1 MAESLPS
8 IQELDI
14 ISSEVNK
21 NLLKTKT
28 LPSSEGFDLTS
39 PTTDKSLP
47 SLHELD
53 VISLP
58 GDKKASIISQTT
70 TDQKISPEYTGIG
83 IDERFTI
90 AGEEPS
96 TWEKIAYG
104 IDKQNMFFGN
114 VGRVISAGWEAAFDP
129 EREFKEVA
137 VSNAANERAELYS
150 RHEKFRSGKYDDDM
164 EVLIAEMGTFLLDPY
179 YIFMYMT
186 PWGRAMTMRQS
197 GFKAAAKV
205 AGLSAGAISLDKLF
219 DNLATTGEVHPESVA
234 TAGALAGIL
243 GPASMKAFQVIGK
256 LLPGADKQKIAQVLG
271 VIEGK
276 TAEKLGV
283 SPKAY
288 KVLQKIAGDKEF
300 LQLNKHIKLAE
311 KNWVKIIAKEQDTFY
326 NSVRKVDQKINKLKA
341 DLKHAKKKD
350 IKFLYKDKYIKNV
363 GEKIAQIEK
372 SEALKKKVFDKAQ
385 TKLWKSQAEAAKKNI
400 DLVAQRDV
408 QFLEKLWK
416 EKALYE
422 KTAQV
427 VLSASVRPLMGAAV
441 GYGFGKLWGPDDANL
456 NKWMLIGASFG
467 ATHKLVQASKI
478 LPGQSKSMLQ
488 RLLYRDATKIAFQK
502 VRELTSTTTSSKLAS
517 IGGETEKIGLQLL
530 ETIDSSLAKFSAAQR
545 SDNLRREW
553 MMRASNIVR
562 PYSQTEEALAIS
574 VIRGSKEKVS
584 TRVQTLANKLE
595 KELIAFRKLHNDAGI
610 FSLDEVTGKLMT
622 IRNYFPRVYNFD
634 EIKKDPKKFE
644 DTVIK
649 IFKSLGRSEKSA
661 KNAAARFAETLKNA
675 DDSVINREA
684 LNNLISGVGVSSRK
698 KGVTELLKSNP
709 LSEHITKRRI
719 LNGPYAK
726 VEKILEQNGYL
737 VNDVQLIFGNLYNR
751 SMKSI
756 AFAEKFGAKGQL
768 LKPYIRN
775 IVKKYKDT
783 GRDDWQ
789 TLATKEINLVMRTID
804 GYFERY
810 GTMHTGTS
818 KSMAGIL
825 ATISNLNMLDRVTI
839 ASLGDVV
846 QPFTNSN
853 NWLSFWR
860 GALRTSLINK
870 RETGLA
876 KNLMLAEGNEIRGAL
891 LRTSG
896 IAQSF
901 DDATMAANTIGKLGF
916 TRKLNEWGFKWMG
929 LQWLTGFARR
939 YSYNVGAVDSF
950 ISAQKLAKFVSS
962 NGKNALNTSK
972 GLRLVKD
979 LNKYSMSVEDGLR
992 LGVFN
997 NFDDALKNKTAT
1009 RILNQSGILASN
1021 RDALIPQVS
1030 NRLLFTQSRNPWIR
1044 LMGQFTSWAMAKS
1057 TQTNKILQRI
1067 ESGEVRQLVKL
1078 LGALPVYGGIQMLRE
1093 LAKYGEVKTDPAY
1106 NEDKW
1111 WSEALRLSG
1120 MAGILPELTIGRL
1133 TGPGSQMPWFIPFP
1147 AASVATDIGKIA
1159 QDTLKGDT
1167 DKAWNRFLKKVVPF
1181 PTWREWVMRL
1191 FRGAKKTRTYKLDNI
1206 DSSDITIKPRKFS
1219 RGGRVKFEH
1228 GDVAVNKTLPSSTEF
1243 DIVSTT
1249 ETENPD
1255 KYIVG
1260 DKLNEKIS
1268 FTEEEVIEPHVEEK
1282 SKLPKE
1288 EISEVEAYVP
1298 LIKSYEGHG
1307 DKIYDSKGN
1316 VIAYKNYR
1324 LGDEKHITSG
1334 YGFYNKSNRE
1344 NDSVTVEQA
1353 EKDLRK
1359 NIKIKLEAAKKGIKN
1374 FESLSDNL
1382 KQHIV
1387 SSWYRGALSGSP
1399 LTRELINAGEFEKA
1413 ADEFLN
1419 NAEYKAA
1426 VESKSGVAAR
1436 MEAVAE
1442 ALRNEAKK

>member
-1 MAESLPS
+1 
-8 IQELDI
+8 
-14 ISSEVNK
+14 
-21 NLLKTKT
+21 
-28 LPSSEGFDLTS
+28 
-39 PTTDKSLP
+39 
-47 SLHELD
+47 
-53 VISLP
+53 
-58 GDKKASIISQTT
+58 
-70 TDQKISPEYTGIG
+70 
-83 IDERFTI
+83 
-90 AGEEPS
+90 
-96 TWEKIAYG
+96 
-104 IDKQNMFFGN
+104 
-114 VGRVISAGWEAAFDP
+114 
-129 EREFKEVA
+129 
-137 VSNAANERAELYS
+137 
-150 RHEKFRSGKYDDDM
+150 
-164 EVLIAEMGTFLLDPY
+164 
-179 YIFMYMT
+179 
-186 PWGRAMTMRQS
+186 
-197 GFKAAAKV
+197 
-205 AGLSAGAISLDKLF
+205 
-219 DNLATTGEVHPESVA
+219 
-234 TAGALAGIL
+234 
-243 GPASMKAFQVIGK
+243 
-256 LLPGADKQKIAQVLG
+256 
-271 VIEGK
+271 
-276 TAEKLGV
+276 
-283 SPKAY
+283 
-288 KVLQKIAGDKEF
+288 
-300 LQLNKHIKLAE
+300 
-311 KNWVKIIAKEQDTFY
+311 
-326 NSVRKVDQKINKLKA
+326 
-341 DLKHAKKKD
+341 
-350 IKFLYKDKYIKNV
+350 
-363 GEKIAQIEK
+363 
-372 SEALKKKVFDKAQ
+372 
-385 TKLWKSQAEAAKKNI
+385 
-400 DLVAQRDV
+400 
-408 QFLEKLWK
+408 
-416 EKALYE
+416 
-422 KTAQV
+422 
-427 VLSASVRPLMGAAV
+427 
-441 GYGFGKLWGPDDANL
+441 
-456 NKWMLIGASFG
+456 
-467 ATHKLVQASKI
+467 
-478 LPGQSKSMLQ
+478 
-488 RLLYRDATKIAFQK
+488 
-502 VRELTSTTTSSKLAS
+502 
-517 IGGETEKIGLQLL
+517 
-530 ETIDSSLAKFSAAQR
+530 
-545 SDNLRREW
+545 
-553 MMRASNIVR
+553 
-562 PYSQTEEALAIS
+562 
-574 VIRGSKEKVS
+574 
-584 TRVQTLANKLE
+584 
-595 KELIAFRKLHNDAGI
+595 
-610 FSLDEVTGKLMT
+610 
-622 IRNYFPRVYNFD
+622 
-634 EIKKDPKKFE
+634 
-644 DTVIK
+644 
-649 IFKSLGRSEKSA
+649 
-661 KNAAARFAETLKNA
+661 
-675 DDSVINREA
+675 
-684 LNNLISGVGVSSRK
+684 
-698 KGVTELLKSNP
+698 
-709 LSEHITKRRI
+709 
-719 LNGPYAK
+719 
-726 VEKILEQNGYL
+726 
-737 VNDVQLIFGNLYNR
+737 
-751 SMKSI
+751 
-756 AFAEKFGAKGQL
+756 
-768 LKPYIRN
+768 
-775 IVKKYKDT
+775 
-783 GRDDWQ
+783 
-789 TLATKEINLVMRTID
+789 MRTID

-1093 LAKYGEVKTDPAY
+1093 LAKYGEVRTDPAY